1 MRHLRLILIAF
12 IFLISKQSDCFGE
25 GDTARGEYAI
35 DIYAGGGISLYSAD
49 ASRPAYLDTKINT
62 AGFAGTLRVMWKPDH
77 LLSVGIE
84 SGFANF
90 YSYRFGKN
98 LNDGRVHLTAI
109 PVLLVWSMPINRYFS
124 VCAGYGSY
132 LLNSTLEFEGVVKT
146 KMFSLG
152 WVASASY
159 LHRISSRSGMIMEL
173 KWMNATETRDAVIT
187 AQLQFAWRMLKW

>member
-1 MRHLRLILIAF
+1 MHLLRILIIALVV
-12 IFLISKQSDCFGE
+12 LISNRPGCHGQ

-35 DIYAGGGISLYSAD
+35 DIYAGGGISLYAAD
-49 ASRPAYLDTKINT
+49 ASRPAYLNTEINT
-62 AGFAGTLRVMWKPDH
+62 AGFAGTFRVMWKPDH

-90 YSYRFGKN
+90 YSYRFGSN
-98 LNDGRVHLTAI
+98 LTDGRVHLTAI
-109 PVLLVWSMPINRYFS
+109 PLLLIWSMPVKKNVS
-124 VCAGYGSY
+124 VSVGYGSY
-132 LLNSTLEFEGVVKT
+132 LLNSTLEYEGVVKT

-159 LHRISSRSGMIMEL
+159 LYPVSSRSGMIMEL

-187 AQLQFAWRMLKW
+187 AQLQFAWRMFKW